1 MNPGQ
6 WQNDPDIEVPRA
18 VLGIGNDYPPSFEL
32 ARHTHRRGQFL
43 HATTGVIAVSTPQG
57 AWVCPPHRGVW
68 IPAGT
73 PHAVR
78 MIGKVSTR
86 SVMIEPAM
94 GPRIE
99 HMLDPRCRVVDVSP
113 LLSALLEDAAAIP
126 HEYDEAGRD
135 GLVMRLIV
143 AEVAQAPVIPLA
155 IPFPRDP
162 ALAARCH
169 AFLESPSVKSGVDEW
184 AEALRLNRRS
194 FTRLFRRETG
204 MSFAEWREQACIAA
218 ALERLGAGE
227 SVTGIALDLG
237 YESTASFST
246 MFRRALGVPPSRYRQ
261 DLTA

>member
-1 MNPGQ
+1 MNSGQ
-6 WQNDPDIEVPRA
+6 WQNDPDVEVPRA
-18 VLGIGNDYPPSFEL
+18 VVGIGNEYPPSFEL
-32 ARHTHRRGQFL
+32 AWHTHRRGQFL

-57 AWVCPPHRGVW
+57 AWVSPPHRGVW

-94 GPRIE
+94 VGSI
-99 HMLDPRCRVVDVSP
+99 DPRCRVVEVSP
-113 LLSALLEDAAAIP
+113 LLSALLDDAADIP

-155 IPFPRDP
+155 IPFPREP

-169 AFLESPSVKSGVDEW
+169 AFLESSSVKSGVDEW

-204 MSFAEWREQACIAA
+204 MSFAEWREQACLAA
-218 ALERLGAGE
+218 ALERLGAGD
-227 SVTGIALDLG
+227 SVTAIALDLG

-261 DLTA
+261 DITP